1 MRNFKGIHED
11 TLKPIAAIL
20 LSAVI
25 AVLIGLAFG

>member
-1 MRNFKGIHED
+1 MKKFKGIHID
-11 TLKPIAAIL
+11 TLRPIAAIL